1 MKVLIALC
9 VMALASCSGGGS
21 TAAPVATTAVPR
33 AAPMALP
40 TTVVSES
47 SPENFDQ
54 SSCPVDVSSPSNILP
69 DWINPSVKVMD
80 LSEQGLTEVPSWI
93 GSLANLET
101 LNLDRNQLKC
111 LPAAIGN
118 LQNLEELS
126 LIGNDLIGL
135 PDEIGNLKNLKSLDL
150 GCSFVYSVR
159 SRYQFDNPP
168 NCNELSILPST
179 IGQLDNLEVLNIT
192 GNPMTIFPE
201 EIGDLDNLRELLAG
215 DSYKVSLDTWL
226 CLTDCESYHYAGVE
240 LTSLPESIG
249 NLSNLEILDMP
260 YGKLRTL
267 PGTIGNLSELLILNV
282 SSNELTNLPT
292 QITNLPYIEEINF
305 DGNPASLGDLSGNLQ
320 IFINMCCR

>member
-1 MKVLIALC
+1 MRVLIALC
-9 VMALASCSGGGS
+9 VVALASCSGGGS

-33 AAPMALP
+33 AAPMAFP
-40 TTVVSES
+40 TTVVIES

-54 SSCPVDVSSPSNILP
+54 SSCPVSDSSLSSSLP
-69 DWINPSVKVMD
+69 DWINPNVKVMD
-80 LSEQGLTEVPSWI
+80 LSEQGLTEVPLWI
-93 GSLANLET
+93 GNLTNIKT
-101 LNLDRNQLKC
+101 LNLDKNRLVC
-111 LPAAIGN
+111 LPETIGN

-126 LIGNDLIGL
+126 LVGNDLIGL
-135 PDEIGNLKNLKSLDL
+135 PDEIGNLTNLKSLDL

-168 NCNELSILPST
+168 NCNELSTLPST

-192 GNPMTIFPE
+192 GNPMTSLPE

-226 CLTDCESYHYAGVE
+226 CLTDCESYHYVGVE

-282 SSNELTNLPT
+282 SSNELTNLPA
-292 QITNLPYIEEINF
+292 QITNIPYIEEINF
-305 DGNPASLGDLSGNLQ
+305 GGNPVSLGDLSGDLQ
-320 IFINMCCR
+320 IFINMCCG